1 MVLSMEYIALALES
15 DQSHLLKKARL
26 KISEWLDSE
35 RRGSHVVATVY
46 LEFSDSG
53 EQHKIDHVYVV
64 VPEAYLERITFP
76 GFQEIEE
83 ENSIL
88 EKRELSKKI
97 NIKNRFIPPI
107 SLKNVYKYKKSEE
120 HGLIRIDL
128 KEFEIDDT
136 NTNRFQFRF
145 YIKDSLRK
153 NPSSSD
159 GPYWDWSYEAPMNPL
174 VLGKDEFENITQIKM
189 DLEFWVMIEP
199 AMCESVS
206 DLNIRSTRPFDRFV
220 ILPDNTAREFERDF
234 IKPKTLCIRWF
245 FPGFSETGL
254 SAGIMV
260 DRKKSVMEMERKYT
274 DKVNSDPNHFFCTV
288 SDILNVSRI
297 TCIDFEFISARLETP
312 EFSKILEILSQLLYH
327 RDDHAYSRL
336 EELVNIME
344 GYQDLKYGKYYFSMF
359 NLLNQMRICKGV
371 RDIFASHIRR
381 SLNEFLNESEYINM
395 IIHNLFKDFKL
406 LIDLIEQFYYYSNPE
421 DKYKQKK
428 DILKELTRLRDIAED
443 KLINPESYL
452 ISEEI
457 LLRWERIVEEEI
469 KQSVKPPELNVELK
483 TRRLLDSERIHL
495 IFDITNISDVP
506 LVHLEASILPSEEYI
521 IHEQKMGETT
531 KRRLLTKSDDILKSD
546 ESKER
551 IFSPIFMISPKKSP
565 NVSVRI
571 EIDAVTEEEKKFIRV
586 YDVEVELFSDHEDFR
601 KIEQNPYIVGKP
613 VKTQQMFFG
622 RKDTFDQI
630 RCTIAGVSVN
640 QAIVYGQYR
649 IGKTSVLYQLMNKL
663 DEEHSR
669 LNEEYIPV
677 LAITHGMDTKDSEL
691 LRFWSENISS
701 AFRHKRREVPEL
713 PNYEESANPYRRFQE
728 YVNEIME
735 RLEDGKIIFL
745 IDEYDLI
752 DDLIQERKI
761 SMEIFQLLDWMIKH
775 DKIELIIA
783 GRSSM
788 DALKTE
794 KWKEIARPFVKI
806 KLPPLDEESTRR
818 LITEP
823 VRESLKYDD
832 SAIEKIIRL
841 TNCHPYLTQLCCHVL
856 VLYHNLKKKNVITYS
871 DVENCIP
878 EILDM
883 GQYGFVAMILADT
896 TPDEQIVLRAMVSG
910 LRERTSISERE
921 LVVSIREYNPRISD
935 ENIREAISRLKE
947 KDIIRSATEE
957 MIRYKFICELF
968 KYWVD
973 LRMEPLSKNP

>member
-1 MVLSMEYIALALES
+1 MEYIALALES
-15 DQSHLLKKARL
+15 DQSHLMKKARL

-53 EQHKIDHVYVV
+53 EQHKIDHVYMV
-64 VPEAYLERITFP
+64 VPESYLERITFP
-76 GFQEIEE
+76 GLQEIEE
-83 ENSIL
+83 ENSNL
-88 EKRELSKKI
+88 KKREHSRKI
-97 NIKNRFIPPI
+97 NIKNKFISPI
-107 SLKNVYKYKKSEE
+107 NIKNVYKYKKSEE

-128 KEFEIDDT
+128 EEFEIDDT

-153 NPSSSD
+153 NSSSFD

-174 VLGKDEFENITQIKM
+174 ILGKDEFENITQIKM

-199 AMCESVS
+199 AMYESAS
-206 DLNIRSTRPFDRFV
+206 DLNIRSTLSFDRFV

-245 FPGFSETGL
+245 FPGFSESGL
-254 SAGIMV
+254 SAEIMV
-260 DRKKSVMEMERKYT
+260 DRKKSAMEMERKYI

-288 SDILNVSRI
+288 NDILNVSRI
-297 TCIDFEFISARLETP
+297 TYIDFEFISARLGTP

-327 RDDHAYSRL
+327 RDDYAYSRL
-336 EELVNIME
+336 EELINIME
-344 GYQDLKYGKYYFSMF
+344 GYQDLRYGRYYFFMF
-359 NLLNQMRICKGV
+359 NLLIQMRICKGV

-381 SLNEFLNESEYINM
+381 LLNEFLNESEYINM

-428 DILKELTRLRDIAED
+428 DILKEITRLRDIAEN

-457 LLRWERIVEEEI
+457 LLKWERIVEEEI
-469 KQSVKPPELNVELK
+469 RKSVKPPELNVELK
-483 TRRLLDSERIHL
+483 TKRLLDSEHVHL

-506 LVHLEASILPSEEYI
+506 LVHLEARILPSEQYTI
-521 IHEQKMGETT
+521 CEQKMGETT
-531 KRRLLTKSDDILKSD
+531 KRKRLTKSDNIVKSD
-546 ESKER
+546 ESKGK
-551 IFSPIFMISPKKSP
+551 IFSPIFEISPKKFP
-565 NVSVRI
+565 NVKVRI
-571 EIDAVTEEEKKFIRV
+571 EIDAITEEEKKFVKV
-586 YDVEVELFSDHEDFR
+586 YDAEVELFRDHKEFR

-622 RKDTFDQI
+622 REDTFSQI
-630 RCTIAGVSVN
+630 RSSIAGVSVN
-640 QAIVYGQYR
+640 QTIIYGQYR
-649 IGKTSVLYQLMNKL
+649 IGKTSVLYQLMNRL

-677 LAITHGMDTKDSEL
+677 LAIIHRMYTKDSEL
-691 LRFWSENISS
+691 LRFWSEHISS
-701 AFRHKRREVPEL
+701 ALKHKRREVPEL
-713 PNYEESANPYRRFQE
+713 PNYEKSNNSYRRFQE
-728 YVNEIME
+728 FVNEII
-735 RLEDGKIIFL
+735 RKLENGKIVFM

-752 DDLIQERKI
+752 DDLIQEGKI
-761 SMEIFQLLDWMIKH
+761 SLEIFQLLDWIIKH
-775 DKIELIIA
+775 DKIELIMA

-788 DALKTE
+788 DVLKTD

-806 KLPPLDEESTRR
+806 KLPPLDEESTRK
-818 LITEP
+818 LITGP
-823 VRESLKYDD
+823 VKEYIEYDD
-832 SAIEKIIRL
+832 SAIEKILRL

-856 VLYHNLKKKNVITYS
+856 VLYHNLKRKNVLTYS

-883 GQYGFVAMILADT
+883 GQYGFEAMILADT
-896 TPDEQIVLRAMVSG
+896 TPQEQIVLRAVAAG
-910 LRERTSISERE
+910 LKERTSMSERE

-935 ENIREAISRLKE
+935 EDIRKALSRLKE
-947 KDIIRSATEE
+947 KDIIRSVTEE
-957 MIRYKFICELF
+957 MIRYRFICELF
-968 KYWVD
+968 RYWID
-973 LRMEPLSKNP
+973 LRMEHLDKTL